1 MDTATELETQELTV
15 QDLADRFGP
24 IPLQRICWNPRPG
37 KATEQDLMELVERC
51 EERGE
56 KRLYELVDGIIMEKP
71 MGLPEAAL
79 ATAISAPLW
88 NWVAPRK
95 LGIVVGADGMMRLA
109 PGLIRYADVSFMKAS
124 RFPNGKVQR
133 IQVPDL
139 VPDLA
144 VEVLSP
150 SNTKREMAGKRRHY
164 FTHGAQLVWMV
175 DPQTRTVEVFIA
187 PDQSV
192 VLTEEQTLDGGDV
205 LPGFQL
211 PIRDIFA
218 NLETE

>member
-1 MDTATELETQELTV
+1 MSTMTAVKTRDLTV
-15 QDLADRFGP
+15 QDLTDRFGP
-24 IPLQRICWNPRPG
+24 IPLTRICWNPRPG
-37 KATEQDLMELVERC
+37 TATEEDLKELVEH
-51 EERGE
+51 GE
-56 KRLYELVDGIIMEKP
+56 NKLYELVDGIIMEKP
-71 MGLPEAAL
+71 MRLPEGVIGGTIL
-79 ATAISAPLW
+79 RHVG

-95 LGIVVGADGMMRLA
+95 LGIVAGADGMMRLA
-109 PGLIRYADVSFMKAS
+109 PGVIRYADVSFMKAS

-150 SNTKREMAGKRRHY
+150 SNTAREMDGKRRHY
-164 FTHGAQLVWMV
+164 FANGTQVVWIV
-175 DPQTRTVEVFIA
+175 DPESRTVEVFTA

-205 LPGFQL
+205 LPGFKL
-211 PIRDIFA
+211 PIRNIFA
-218 NLETE
+218 EIETE